1 MGNIILSFIEF
12 AEIIQINIACFLK
25 NKFYLLNSTSV

>member
-12 AEIIQINIACFLK
+12 AEILHFFFK
-25 NKFYLLNSTSV
+25 NKFYLLNFTSV